1 MPLQLPTPKPQSPG
15 MSTLTRHAGMGRA
28 PDWPYVPEH
37 APPRDATPN
46 TFHPD
51 TAGGSRARR
60 GLLTFEY
67 AALFFVLPALAATE
81 IIDLPVIALVWSAG
95 LVCLLWLLFDKSF
108 DRAQF
113 WTPGPIRPQLWRSL
127 PLWLAATLGLGLL
140 VYFFRPHEFLYVP
153 REYPV
158 RWALAMVLYPILSVY
173 PQSIVYRGFIFHRYR
188 SLFTNEWSMI
198 WASASAFAFAHVIFH
213 NWIALGLTM
222 IGGLVFAHAYAR
234 SRSMLLSA
242 ILHAIYGCTVFTIGL
257 GWAIYK
263 P

>member
-1 MPLQLPTPKPQSPG
+1 
-15 MSTLTRHAGMGRA
+15 MSTLSRHAGPGRA
-28 PDWPYVPEH
+28 PQWPYTNPES
-37 APPRDATPN
+37 PPRDDPPPLTPN
-46 TFHPD
+46 NLHPES
-51 TAGGSRARR
+51 ARGARASR
-60 GLLTFEY
+60 GYLTLEY
-67 AALFFVLPALAATE
+67 AALFFVLPALAALE
-81 IIDLPVIALVWSAG
+81 VIDLPVIALVWSAG
-95 LVCLLWLLFDKSF
+95 LICLYWLLADKSF

-113 WTPGPIRPQLWRSL
+113 WAPVPIRPHLWRSL

-173 PQSIVYRGFIFHRYR
+173 PQSIVYRGFIFHRYKA
-188 SLFTNEWSMI
+188 LFTSDWSMV
-198 WASASAFAFAHVIFH
+198 WASAIAFAFAHVIFH

-242 ILHAIYGCTVFTIGL
+242 LLHALYGCTVFTIGL

-263 P
+263 H